1 MPDVATPGQIV
12 SSPVPL
18 GEVTRNVG
26 AMLLANGDRLGA
38 SNAFAQRDGDDY
50 RFWIWRELVDDV
62 KAFAAFL
69 AAQGLERGDRCAF
82 VTQNGYERAVAELA
96 VMASGLVSVPIFAG
110 YPKAMMSQLLT
121 FTKAK
126 ALVCDAPAQLEG
138 LEPGARPAL
147 VVGLK
152 WPGEGVTTFAAALAQ
167 GRATGGATRDVFL
180 AVPAEALALV
190 MFTSGTSGRPKGVM
204 LTHRNLMSQQRA
216 LELLWKP
223 RPGMR
228 LLCYLPWHHSFGGLF
243 ERFFALHSG
252 GCLAIDDSWG
262 RDTKRLIANFKAI
275 RPNVY
280 FSVPKVYQ
288 ELVAAVLADKD
299 VEATVFNPELDFVF
313 TAAAPLPLSA
323 SEVFRAH
330 GVPVV
335 EGWGLT
341 ETSPCCTLTERALE
355 RTPGVVGRPIPGVE
369 VALVDDGEIVVRGPN
384 VMQGYLDQ
392 PEATREVLDGDG
404 WFHTG
409 DLGEWTPGGLKILSR
424 KDRMFKLSNGEKVFP
439 AQLEETLRA
448 SCRYVKHS
456 FVFGSGQPHPLALL
470 FPSREMFQVKK
481 DGAPADGTC
490 ECPSGDDSLAACLAT
505 CIHRFNQK
513 ATARFERIERAVVV
527 CAEPSLESGELTP
540 SFKLI
545 PRAVEAKYRQHMRAL
560 EQHADDELPDDA
572 IPVHPGQERKP

>member
-1 MPDVATPGQIV
+1 MSSAIPRTMVHQLHAQAERLKDRPALWTRRSGTWQPTSWRQYAQRVKDFALGLLSLGFGAKQAMVVMGFNREEWVVADLAGMACGGVAVGLYTT
-12 SSPVPL
+12 SSPEQVAYVAGHCEAPIAL
-18 GEVTRNVG
+18 VEN
-26 AMLLANGDRLGA
+26 AEYLDRLL
-38 SNAFAQRDGDDY
+38 SVRAQLPALKHVIVMEPPAKPAPGTLTY
-50 RFWIWRELVDDV
+50 AEV
-62 KAFAAFL
+62 
-69 AAQGLERGDRCAF
+69 LERG
-82 VTQNGYERAVAELA
+82 
-96 VMASGLVSVPIFAG
+96 
-110 YPKAMMSQLLT
+110 
-121 FTKAK
+121 AK
-126 ALVCDAPAQLEG
+126 ADDAEYYARLEKLEPQGLAQLIY
-138 LEPGARPAL
+138 
-147 VVGLK
+147 
-152 WPGEGVTTFAAALAQ
+152 
-167 GRATGGATRDVFL
+167 
-180 AVPAEALALV
+180 
-190 MFTSGTSGRPKGVM
+190 TSGTTGNPKGVM